1 LNRLKIYSA
10 IYLIILIIYL
20 LFNNIAGIEVL
31 VFIVFLLSSIILV
44 FAREELPKPKLMKI
58 IEAREYQEK
67 RINIFGYSMSAMLIL
82 ASILFTSLTLYFK
95 LNIAISSLIIWPI
108 IDLMMIISTNYL
120 SKKAFK
126 DNLVRYISEEMDI
139 DKNKLNNLA
148 DYLIKELDKTESIKN
163 LEDKF
168 IAEYKDSMSILSLR
182 EIYSKFEYYLSTQ
195 SQIPTS
201 DEISEANKRN

>member
-58 IEAREYQEK
+58 IEEREYQEK

-108 IDLMMIISTNYL
+108 IDLVMIISTNYL

-126 DNLVRYISEEMDI
+126 DNLVRYISEEINI

-148 DYLIKELDKTESIKN
+148 DYLIKELDKAESIKN

-182 EIYSKFEYYLSTQ
+182 EIYSKFEYYLLTQ